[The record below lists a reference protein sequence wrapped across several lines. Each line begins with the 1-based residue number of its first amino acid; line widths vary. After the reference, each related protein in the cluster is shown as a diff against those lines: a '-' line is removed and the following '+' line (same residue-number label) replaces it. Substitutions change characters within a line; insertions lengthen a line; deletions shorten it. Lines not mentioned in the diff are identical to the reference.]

1 MVPGGTLDTGQ
12 GSFNV
17 EVPGLITTPADVY
30 SLPLKT
36 SGDTV
41 VTFGDVAQITRT
53 FKDATSYAD
62 VNGQPA
68 ITLRVVKKLGTNV
81 INVVD
86 QGEGDD
92 RRGDQGLAGGNPA
105 FLPARSVGDPPRA
118 CSTRCRR
125 RC

>member
-1 MVPGGTLDTGQ
+1 VQ
-12 GSFNV
+12 
-17 EVPGLITTPADVY
+17 VPGLISSAADVY

-53 FKDATSYAD
+53 FQDATSYAH

-68 ITLRVVKKLGTNV
+68 ITLSIRSCSTNR
-81 INVVD
+81 N
-86 QGEGDD
+86 
-92 RRGDQGLAGGNPA
+92 R
-105 FLPARSVGDPPRA
+105 PRA
-118 CSTRCRR
+118 CSTRCRP